1 MAKPMRRGNP
11 NASKCR
17 MHITPCLRSAKRAWS
32 LLIASV
38 LLQNGRKLRMVRPP
52 KRQGAPPPHRPLF
65 YAGQVPEG
73 TEHLSWRTPVP
84 NAVLADITAAVRRWA
99 GNNLPSPPLR
109 GRGVG
114 GEGDERSPAKAPHP
128 RPLSPEYRG
137 EGRTL
142 VAAVRRRSRRVD
154 STENSCVSGVPELA
168 LDLIALT
175 IYR

>member
-1 MAKPMRRGNP
+1 
-11 NASKCR
+11 
-17 MHITPCLRSAKRAWS
+17 
-32 LLIASV
+32 
-38 LLQNGRKLRMVRPP
+38 MVRPP

-84 NAVLADITAAVRRWA
+84 NLVLAD
-99 GNNLPSPPLR
+99 
-109 GRGVG
+109 
-114 GEGDERSPAKAPHP
+114 AP
-128 RPLSPEYRG
+128 
-137 EGRTL
+137 
-142 VAAVRRRSRRVD
+142 AAVRRRSRRVD